1 MYRGRAKAVL
11 MDIEPGDRVR
21 ISKKGKIF
29 EGVLMPRTEL
39 GDDEHLVV
47 KLDSGYNMGFLVKG
61 IKIELLS
68 KGGRRKVTG
77 KGELKEP
84 SGKPRVTIIG
94 TGGTIASK
102 IDYKTGAVH
111 PAFSVA
117 ELTRALPE
125 LTELANIKTKLL
137 FNILSEN
144 MTPGHWR
151 RIAREC
157 AGELNKGASGVVI
170 AHGTDTLAYTSAA
183 LSFMLKNLYKPVV
196 LVGSQRSSDRPSS
209 DSAMNLLSA
218 VKVAIS
224 PIGEVVVV
232 MHGSPED
239 RYCLIHRGTR
249 VRKMHSS
256 RRDAFRS
263 INTLPIGEVNEG
275 IKYHQTYRERRDEKV
290 TIDDKLDEKVALVK
304 MHPGF
309 DKDLLRYYIDNYKGL
324 VIEGTGLGHV
334 PTYLLDELR
343 RGCSEMPI
351 VMTTQ
356 TLYGRVDM
364 KVYSTG
370 RELLSMGVIPGGYM
384 LPEVALVKL
393 MYALGHTQ
401 ELPKVR
407 KIMLTDIAGEL
418 AETSSVHSF
427 LR

>member
-1 MYRGRAKAVL
+1 MYRGRAKELLGDA
-11 MDIEPGDRVR
+11 EPGDRVR
-21 ISKKGKIF
+21 ISKEGKVF

-47 KLDSGYNMGFLVKG
+47 KLDTGYNVGVHVGKAE
-61 IKIELLS
+61 IELIS
-68 KGGRRKVTG
+68 KAVRSQV
-77 KGELKEP
+77 
-84 SGKPRVTIIG
+84 KPRAVPKEVPGEWVTILG

-102 IDYKTGAVH
+102 IDYKSGAVH

-117 ELTRALPE
+117 ELTTALPE

-144 MTPGHWR
+144 MTPEHWR

-157 AGELNKGASGVVI
+157 ASELNKGAQGVVI
-170 AHGTDTLAYTSAA
+170 AHGTDTLAYTAAA
-183 LSFMLKNLYKPVV
+183 LSFMLKSLYKPVV

-218 VKVAIS
+218 VKVAAS
-224 PIGEVVVV
+224 EIGEVVVV
-232 MHGSPED
+232 MHATPED
-239 RYCLIHRGTR
+239 KHCLIHRGTR

-263 INTLPIGEVNEG
+263 INALPIGEVDG
-275 IKYHQTYRERRDEKV
+275 SIKYYQSYRKRKDDKV
-290 TIDDKLDEKVALVK
+290 TVDDKLEEKVGLVK
-304 MHPGF
+304 IYPGI
-309 DKDLLRYYIDNYKGL
+309 DKALLGYYIENYKGL
-324 VIEGTGLGHV
+324 VIEGTGLGHTQ
-334 PTYLLDELR
+334 TYLFDEIK
-343 RGCSEMPI
+343 RGCERGMPI
-351 VMTTQ
+351 VMATQ

-370 RELLSMGVIPGGYM
+370 RKLLALGVIPGGYM
-384 LPEVALVKL
+384 LPEVAYVKL

-401 ELPKVR
+401 ELAEVR
-407 KIMLTDIAGEL
+407 KIMLSDIAGEL
-418 AETSSVHSF
+418 AETSSVDAF